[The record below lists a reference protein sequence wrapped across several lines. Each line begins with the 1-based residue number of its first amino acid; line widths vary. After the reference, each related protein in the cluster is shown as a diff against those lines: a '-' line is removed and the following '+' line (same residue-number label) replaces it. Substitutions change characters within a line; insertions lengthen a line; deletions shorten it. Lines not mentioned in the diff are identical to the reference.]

1 MQYNSNDISA
11 YFLQCADCDHE
22 WRSHTPQ
29 RCPNCA
35 RHMGSTLMLDP
46 FQIGVLMNAVETQCF
61 GVNDET
67 DLMFVLSEMM
77 SDSWP
82 DVPADMLAQACW
94 IYLRDFAEETEKTE
108 TAMEY
113 FEERFQDS
121 LEDFAYASH
130 PSPWE

>member
-1 MQYNSNDISA
+1 MASLTNDISA
-11 YFLQCADCDHE
+11 YILQCADCDHE

-35 RHMGSTLMLDP
+35 RHMGAALTLQED
-46 FQIGVLMNAVETQCF
+46 QIKALMEAVETQCV

-77 SDSWP
+77 RDSWP

-94 IYLRDFAEETEKTE
+94 MHLRDLAEKTE
-108 TAMEY
+108 GIDLAMQY
-113 FEERFQDS
+113 FEARFM
-121 LEDFAYASH
+121 EAT
-130 PSPWE
+130 E

>member
-1 MQYNSNDISA
+1 MASLTNDISA

-29 RCPNCA
+29 RCPKCA
-35 RHMGSTLMLDP
+35 RHMGSTLMLQED
-46 FQIGVLMNAVETQCF
+46 QIKVLMEAVETQCF

-77 SDSWP
+77 SNSWP
-82 DVPADMLAQACW
+82 DVPVDMLAQACW
-94 IYLRDFAEETEKTE
+94 IHLRDFAEETEETEETE

-113 FEERFQDS
+113 FEDRFV
-121 LEDFAYASH
+121 EA
-130 PSPWE
+130 

>member
-1 MQYNSNDISA
+1 MASLTNDISA
-11 YFLQCADCDHE
+11 YILQCADCDHE

-35 RHMGSTLMLDP
+35 RHMGSTLILDP

-77 SDSWP
+77 EWP

-94 IYLRDFAEETEKTE
+94 IYLRDFAEETKKTE
-108 TAMEY
+108 IAMEY
-113 FEERFQDS
+113 FEERFV
-121 LEDFAYASH
+121 EA
-130 PSPWE
+130 